1 MAVSEDVTL
10 EQVELCR
17 RFEVLPVAAPAAL
30 NTGVSRSMLSRGPGR
45 GGSLRRGPSAANW
58 PVYGIRRA
66 VEGGTT
72 GWYLWTGEY
81 SEADDFYVP
90 WHTVY
95 LHERWP
101 EVVPYLA
108 LPPGWGFVIAPGYED
123 VWFDPTRV

>member
-1 MAVSEDVTL
+1 MAVSGDVTL

-17 RFEVLPVAAPAAL
+17 RFEVLHVAASAVR
-30 NTGVSRSMLSRGPGR
+30 NTGVSRSMLSRGPG
-45 GGSLRRGPSAANW
+45 GGSWRIGLSSADW
-58 PVYGIRRA
+58 PVYGIRHS

-81 SEADDFYVP
+81 SEADDFHVP
-90 WHTVY
+90 WHTAH